1 MDDKDVIIK
10 RLIDENEYLKGLLKA
25 NNILYVGK
33 KYVEDIKLSTNEK
46 LNLYLEYFAFR
57 KSPIRKIS
65 FYNDKYYSF
74 IVCNNFYKNNLCN
87 KINNSRYDC
96 LKCLNQE
103 FVSLDEHEL
112 IRHLKG
118 DIAYSGYLNLPND
131 ETKILTLFVKDIDY
145 KYIATAFKKVAYSYG
160 IEVTLVKGLEE
171 NEIYIYIFFEI
182 AVKLNIARQIGQFLL
197 DEMFNKSNIK
207 LNLSLYNSLIPNSDY
222 ESNNIGS
229 IVPFPLSM
237 MMNKNGETLMLDEN
251 FLPYKNQFSYLKT
264 VQKVNISKINYI
276 ISKLNEV
283 NNSASKG
290 LFKNF
295 CLNENDF
302 PKTMTI
308 YIKNMI
314 EVPIDGLSGR
324 AINFL
329 KRLGSVINS
338 KYYENQRRR
347 LSVYNEPKYIILYE
361 DNNPL
366 YLKLPIGTLD
376 SLKTTFNKAKVNFE
390 VKNLREEGD
399 KINVTFKGILKPEQE
414 LAFGEIINFDNGTI
428 NAPTGFGKTVLAIY
442 LISYFK
448 VNTLILVNKQ
458 TLLNQWLEK
467 LEETI

>member
-1 MDDKDVIIK
+1 M
-10 RLIDENEYLKGLLKA
+10 
-25 NNILYVGK
+25 
-33 KYVEDIKLSTNEK
+33 
-46 LNLYLEYFAFR
+46 
-57 KSPIRKIS
+57 
-65 FYNDKYYSF
+65 
-74 IVCNNFYKNNLCN
+74 
-87 KINNSRYDC
+87 
-96 LKCLNQE
+96 
-103 FVSLDEHEL
+103 
-112 IRHLKG
+112 
-118 DIAYSGYLNLPND
+118 
-131 ETKILTLFVKDIDY
+131 
-145 KYIATAFKKVAYSYG
+145 
-160 IEVTLVKGLEE
+160 
-171 NEIYIYIFFEI
+171 
-182 AVKLNIARQIGQFLL
+182 
-197 DEMFNKSNIK
+197 
-207 LNLSLYNSLIPNSDY
+207 
-222 ESNNIGS
+222 
-229 IVPFPLSM
+229 
-237 MMNKNGETLMLDEN
+237 
-251 FLPYKNQFSYLKT
+251 
-264 VQKVNISKINYI
+264 QKVNISKINYI

-399 KINVTFKGILKPEQE
+399 KINVTFKGKLKPEQE
-414 LAFGEIINFDNGTI
+414 LAFGEIINFDNGII

-458 TLLNQWLEK
+458 TLLKQWLEK
-467 LEETI
+467 LEEFLDVGYEHKKVKFGSYYSAKKKITNKIDVASILSFSNDEESKKILSSYGLVIIDEVHHLAANKYNLVAKEINAKRIYGFTATPIRSDGNMDVVFKLVGDVRYIANNADSGLIKKMTPIYTNFVYDQVISNLNYNDTIDKLIHDESRNELIVNNIIKAINETKNILILSERIEHLEIIFDLLKEISYPKYFITGQMKLKERKEVLEKLSKE